1 MFDFLVSGARVLT
14 SDDVAHAV
22 LEYSRVLAE
31 RGRTAIVTFPAIV
44 DGHHGET
51 WMSVGAALPIVAV
64 RSEPELPITLEGTE
78 FAVWHIRR
86 RTAELDGEASGVDTD
101 VHL

>member
-1 MFDFLVSGARVLT
+1 MFDFLVNGTRVLT

-22 LEYSRVLAE
+22 LEYTRALAE
-31 RGRTAIVTFPAIV
+31 RGQSAVVTFPAVV

-51 WMSVGAALPIVAV
+51 WMSVGAGMPMVAV
-64 RSEPELPITLEGTE
+64 RSDPELPLTLDGTE

-86 RTAELDGEASGVDTD
+86 RTAELTDGANGVDTD
-101 VHL
+101 IRS